1 MGGVKGAETIRAF
14 VALDLDVKSV
24 RRVVRVADRLRMASG
39 APSATWTP
47 QGNVHLTLK
56 FMADLPAVAVAP
68 FAKALAL
75 LVDAKKA
82 PEPGTCRLQAFPSVE
97 QANVIVIEL
106 ADPRGDLSKLA
117 TKIDKLGSRHGV
129 ARESRAFVPHVTLAS
144 LGRPGTMHAGATIPV
159 MRISSV
165 LSESTVYPRHP
176 ELRDL
181 RSSAIWPFLAL
192 ALVVLLALVRSIWVI
207 PGRRRRLPGQ
217 AGVPGSGGRNS

>member
-129 ARESRAFVPHVTLAS
+129 ARESRAFVPHVTLAR
-144 LGRPGTMHAGATIPV
+144 LKRPYDTT
-159 MRISSV
+159 RW
-165 LSESTVYPRHP
+165 LKP
-176 ELRDL
+176 ELAEAAGEFTASHL
-181 RSSAIWPFLAL
+181 TLYRSELGGDKEGRAVYVPLARF
-192 ALVVLLALVRSIWVI
+192 AY
-207 PGRRRRLPGQ
+207 G
-217 AGVPGSGGRNS
+217 AG